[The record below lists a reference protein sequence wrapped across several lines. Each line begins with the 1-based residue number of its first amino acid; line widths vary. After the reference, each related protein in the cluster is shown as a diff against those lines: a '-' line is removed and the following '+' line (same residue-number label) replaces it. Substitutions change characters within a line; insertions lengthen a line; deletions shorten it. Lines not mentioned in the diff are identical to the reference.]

1 MTFTNTTSKRGN
13 QYTACEVLLLT
24 NVIYIDLRTKWENL
38 NWDIEE
44 LNFIWS
50 SIDSYCEDFNSIF
63 FTDCQFFYLDQ
74 VKNLYCLEKT
84 GWVFI
89 IHSIW
94 KGRLC
99 SVWKR

>member
-44 LNFIWS
+44 LNFI
-50 SIDSYCEDFNSIF
+50 
-63 FTDCQFFYLDQ
+63 
-74 VKNLYCLEKT
+74 
-84 GWVFI
+84 
-89 IHSIW
+89 
-94 KGRLC
+94 
-99 SVWKR
+99 